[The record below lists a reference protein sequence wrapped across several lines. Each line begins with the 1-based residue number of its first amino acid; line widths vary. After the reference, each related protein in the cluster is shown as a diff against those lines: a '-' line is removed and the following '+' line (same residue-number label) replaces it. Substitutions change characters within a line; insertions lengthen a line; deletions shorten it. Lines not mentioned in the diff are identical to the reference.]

1 MTREIIKQLP
11 EYKFDFDQAKKD
23 VLWILEKNEFMP
35 QIGLTHSTRSKTEE
49 EKLVESTGSIYDY
62 QHGYFK
68 FRETDFTQ
76 FNEAYKS
83 TYLYEMWKQM
93 KNIGRFRIM
102 NLNGPK
108 CYSIHKD
115 LSMRYHFVIETNP
128 NCLFLFPDQKEM
140 FHIPADQNLYLL
152 DTRLNHTFVNGSKQR
167 RIHIVIDDLESL
179 VTPQQLKDFK

>member
-1 MTREIIKQLP
+1 MSREIIKQLP
-11 EYKFDFDQAKKD
+11 EFKFDLAEATKD
-23 VLWILEKNEFMP
+23 ALWILEKNEFMP
-35 QIGLTHSTRSKTEE
+35 QIGLTHSTRELTEQ
-49 EKLVESTGSIYDY
+49 EKLVESTGSIFDY
-62 QHGYFK
+62 ESKTYRFK
-68 FRETDFTQ
+68 ETDFTE

-108 CYSIHKD
+108 CYSIHQD

-140 FHIPADQNLYLL
+140 LHIPRDGALYIL
-152 DTRLNHTFVNGSKQR
+152 DTRLSHTFVNGSKKR
-167 RIHIVIDDLESL
+167 RIHIVVDDLASL
-179 VTPQQLKDFK
+179 IQPTDLWKYK